1 MWTSEWKL
9 LRGRNLCRG
18 TREMENVCSHN
29 DMHLKHIVYTP
40 KTKSHS
46 CFQDEF
52 ISFFLVYKISF
63 ILWESHMQT
72 QHILLIFSTSSPL
85 HPLLTTCGILIV
97 SVVMT
102 EWSLKEMILK
112 MKNAAIS
119 DILIWGWILIWNDNI
134 HSFHLMV
141 TSPANLELGKHHSNH
156 KFVLT

>member
-1 MWTSEWKL
+1 MEETCAGGPGRWRMFVATMICISSTL
-9 LRGRNLCRG
+9 YIQLRLNPIPASK
-18 TREMENVCSHN
+18 MSSF
-29 DMHLKHIVYTP
+29 P
-40 KTKSHS
+40 
-46 CFQDEF
+46 F
-52 ISFFLVYKISF
+52 FFLVYKISF